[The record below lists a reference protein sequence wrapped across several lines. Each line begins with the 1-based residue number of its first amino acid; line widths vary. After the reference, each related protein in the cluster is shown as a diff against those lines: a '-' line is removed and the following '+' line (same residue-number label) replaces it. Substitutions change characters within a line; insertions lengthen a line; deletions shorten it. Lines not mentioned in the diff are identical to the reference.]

1 MRLFVAIDL
10 DNEDYFKQIQGQI
23 PEAKATYPKA
33 FHLTLKFLG
42 DTDKKEEI
50 IKTLEKVQFNSFRL
64 TTKEIGVF
72 PSESYIRVVWL
83 GLEDNNDLKKLQ
95 EDIEK
100 TLEGFNFKKDFDF
113 KAHITLARIKFIR
126 QEDKKDFVEELKQI
140 KFVEKEF
147 DVKEFKLIKSE
158 LTRQGAIY
166 EDVKVFS
173 VK

>member
-10 DNEDYFKQIQGQI
+10 DNEDYFKQIQGQL
-23 PEAKATYPKA
+23 PETKATYPKV

-42 DTDKKEEI
+42 ETDKQEEI
-50 IKTLEKVQFNSFRL
+50 IKALENIKFNHFRL
-64 TTKEIGVF
+64 KTTEIGVF
-72 PSESYIRVVWL
+72 PSENYIRVVWL

-100 TLEGFNFKKDFDF
+100 VLESFNFKKDHGFYP
-113 KAHITLARIKFIR
+113 HITLARIKFIK
-126 QEDKKDFVEELKQI
+126 QEEKKDFVEELKQI

-158 LTRQGAIY
+158 LTGQGPIY
-166 EDVKVFS
+166 EDAAKFQA
-173 VK
+173 K